1 LLNTSHNG
9 ATTASS
15 DFQGKHYLELLDVV
29 FAFISSLWDKD
40 FVTVLLLVGLIPITV
55 KLTYFFHF
63 LFLLSSSTCFFFL
76 MLSS

>member
-15 DFQGKHYLELLDVV
+15 DFQGKHYLELLDGV
-29 FAFISSLWDKD
+29 FAFTSFLWDKD

-55 KLTYFFHF
+55 E
-63 LFLLSSSTCFFFL
+63 
-76 MLSS
+76 